1 MISRDPA
8 VRETLARWGSRPKQ
22 DITTMAPDPAQ
33 EWWRNGGQESYL
45 NQGSASNGNQYSDP
59 YTSLF
64 ETVSRNAM
72 SRLSQPFQDNTLD
85 EVMGLIRSRIGSV
98 GSLQGPSFSG
108 NAYMGD
114 YANQARQRISELNQE
129 PYSAAEESRLK
140 TGALESIEKNR
151 SSSKQRALENI
162 SRRGIADTSG
172 ILLDMEGSIDR
183 GADADRATSEREFAN
198 FVTSERNRRRDAA
211 TQISGGL
218 AQMGLQE
225 AAMSN
230 QNAVAGANFG
240 LAREGQLMG
249 LASQLADLA
258 AQRRGEM
265 RANQND
271 ILAISQS
278 LMNLGPQRLAL
289 MQATL
294 NGQPS
299 PESLFN
305 NTLNLSNTQYGQN
318 QASNQGNAAMM
329 GGLGQ
334 ILAYL
339 AANSGG
345 K

>member
-1 MISRDPA
+1 MALSRED
-8 VRETLARWGSRPKQ
+8 LLLGSRPSRGYSVLP
-22 DITTMAPDPAQ
+22 TTPAPAPLPA
-33 EWWRNGGQESYL
+33 
-45 NQGSASNGNQYSDP
+45 ANGNQYSDP

-64 ETVSRNAM
+64 ETVSKNAM
-72 SRLSQPFQDNTLD
+72 TRLAQPFQDDTFD
-85 EVMGLIRSRIGSV
+85 EVLNLIRGRVGSV
-98 GSLQGPSFSG
+98 SSMAAPSFVG

-114 YANQARQRISELNQE
+114 YANEARKRIGELNQE
-129 PYSAAEESRLK
+129 PFSAAEESRLK
-140 TGALESIEKNR
+140 TGALEAIEKNR

-172 ILLDMEGSIDR
+172 ILLEMEGDIDR
-183 GADADRATSEREFAN
+183 GADSDRATSEREFAN
-198 FVTSERNRRRDAA
+198 YVTSERNRRKDSA
-211 TQISGGL
+211 TQIAAGL
-218 AQMGLQE
+218 AALGSQE
-225 AAMSN
+225 AAMANS
-230 QNAVAGANFG
+230 NAVAGANFG
-240 LAREGQLMG
+240 LAKEGQLMG

-271 ILAISQS
+271 ILTIAQS

-289 MQATL
+289 MQSVL

-299 PESLFN
+299 PGELFS
-305 NTLNLSNTQYGQN
+305 NTLNLSNTQANQN
-318 QASNQGNAAMM
+318 AVSNQGNAALM

-345 K
+345 GK